1 MNSKSVHIYYTSPLE
16 VLRSGLADFREHFI
30 SESCL
35 IQLQFPFLPADFV
48 ALSFLL
54 VF

>member
-1 MNSKSVHIYYTSPLE
+1 ML
-16 VLRSGLADFREHFI
+16 LSGLADFRELFI

-35 IQLQFPFLPADFV
+35 IQLQFPFLPTEFV

-54 VF
+54 VFKDA